1 MDAVRRKRPEKLRTD
16 IWFHIHD
23 NAPEHRSVFVKN
35 FIAKNNV
42 TTPEHSPY
50 SLDLAADDFYLL
62 SRPKPPLKGQYFCD
76 ASGIIKN
83 ATEKLNRLL

>member
-1 MDAVRRKRPEKLRTD
+1 M
-16 IWFHIHD
+16 
-23 NAPEHRSVFVKN
+23 RSEGNTPKN
-35 FIAKNNV
+35 GEPTFGFAFTTMLQNTGRFLSKHFIAKNNV

-62 SRPKPPLKGQYFCD
+62 SRPKPPLNGLYFCD

-83 ATEKLNRLL
+83 ATEKLKRLS